1 MKLNMIQSNKGS
13 RSVSKRVGRGIGSGK
28 GKTCGSGHKG
38 QRARTGVA
46 IKGFEGGQMPIHM
59 RLPKR
64 GFKCFA
70 RMDNVV
76 ITFDDLN
83 NLADSGSIND
93 KDVLDKQ
100 KLYQLGLIPRSKNV
114 KVKLLNKGTLKHQVK
129 IKFDSYSKKALEHL
143 SQAGGET
150 VS

>member
-1 MKLNMIQSNKGS
+1 MKLNTIQANKGS
-13 RSVSKRVGRGIGSGK
+13 RYVAKRVGRGIGSGK

-64 GFKCFA
+64 GFNCHSRK
-70 RMDNVV
+70 DIVV
-76 ITFDDLN
+76 ISFDDIN
-83 NLADSGSIND
+83 NMVDQNSFKITEILDKKKLYDLGLVPKS
-93 KDVLDKQ
+93 KDV
-100 KLYQLGLIPRSKNV
+100 R
-114 KVKLLNKGTLKHQVK
+114 VKLLNRGTLKHKVK
-129 IKFDSYSKKALEHL
+129 ISFDSYSKTALEHL
-143 SQAGGET
+143 AKAGGEA